1 MRIYKTSDTAHA
13 EEVMKKIKAN
23 DGHCPCKLEK
33 TKDTLCMCREFREM
47 DEGTCH
53 CGLFT
58 KEK

>member
-1 MRIYKTSDTAHA
+1 MRIYKTPDTAHA
-13 EEVMKKIKAN
+13 EEVMKKIKVN

-53 CGLFT
+53 CGLFI